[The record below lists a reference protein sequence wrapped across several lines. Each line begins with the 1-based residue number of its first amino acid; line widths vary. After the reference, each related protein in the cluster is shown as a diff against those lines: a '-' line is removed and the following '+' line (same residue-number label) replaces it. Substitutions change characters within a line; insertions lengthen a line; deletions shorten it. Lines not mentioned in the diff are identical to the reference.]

1 MTEGSL
7 IQTLQK
13 TIESQNQT
21 IETLR
26 KELQRSNENL
36 EYLLKK
42 LYGKKSEKTAV
53 IDGQLLIGE
62 IALGLFNEAEVNADS
77 TVLEPVPF
85 EEPVKR
91 SRAGYKRKEVFKNL
105 LDFQGNFVEVINKAK
120 DYYTNE
126 DMRTSLKELED
137 IKTYIELNGD
147 LKNTYFDLPM
157 VAAFDYYE
165 GIIFKGY
172 YPNIYQP
179 ILSGGRYD
187 YLTERVGR
195 KVPAVGFSIDMN
207 ELMKVIYK
215 EGDMKWRI

>member
-1 MTEGSL
+1 LKELNLGSQIEKDLKTL
-7 IQTLQK
+7 IYNKNRFEL
-13 TIESQNQT
+13 ESF
-21 IETLR
+21 IETVAL
-26 KELQRSNENL
+26 KE
-36 EYLLKK
+36 
-42 LYGKKSEKTAV
+42 
-53 IDGQLLIGE
+53 
-62 IALGLFNEAEVNADS
+62 EV
-77 TVLEPVPF
+77 
-85 EEPVKR
+85 
-91 SRAGYKRKEVFKNL
+91 KEVFKNL